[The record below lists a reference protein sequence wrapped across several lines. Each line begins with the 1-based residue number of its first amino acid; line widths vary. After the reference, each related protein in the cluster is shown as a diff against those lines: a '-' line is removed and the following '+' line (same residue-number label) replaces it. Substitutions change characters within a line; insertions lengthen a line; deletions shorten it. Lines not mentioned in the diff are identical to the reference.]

1 MLACDP
7 YMCVSLQG
15 GCGLKLGLET
25 CSATPC
31 HYVGHTQLGGDLM
44 VRGPGRCL
52 GMESVDSYIVPL
64 GQGLLLGPQG
74 ARNGDCERIGAS

>member
-1 MLACDP
+1 
-7 YMCVSLQG
+7 
-15 GCGLKLGLET
+15 
-25 CSATPC
+25 
-31 HYVGHTQLGGDLM
+31 M

-52 GMESVDSYIVPL
+52 GMEYVDSYIVPL